1 MTIAIIDIHVNIL
14 LKNYYYSKM
23 RILILII
30 YRWVRAKE
38 NMHADN
44 IMSYTVPKVF

>member
-14 LKNYYYSKM
+14 PKIYYYSKM
-23 RILILII
+23 WNLTLII

-38 NMHADN
+38 NMHAG
-44 IMSYTVPKVF
+44 IYTVLKVF